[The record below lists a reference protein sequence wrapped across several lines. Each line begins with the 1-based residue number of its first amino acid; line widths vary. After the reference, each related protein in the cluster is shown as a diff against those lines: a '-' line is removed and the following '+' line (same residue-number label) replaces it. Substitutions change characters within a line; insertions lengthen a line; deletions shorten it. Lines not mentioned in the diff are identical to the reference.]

1 MRGLLTRIGPLALA
15 LWAALTIGAMGLQV
29 GGWLG
34 WRGAPPLPSDEVAV
48 RLAQDAAGGLAVA
61 AVRRDDELFGYEYD
75 MADVSG
81 LAIELTGTDELYLAG
96 AVRVSYALPDEV
108 TEETALPAARR
119 GLSAAGWQVA
129 GDRTVAAYRDGW
141 HLAVTEDYGSWY
153 NDLDGRSLVVSVVR
167 TEPARAG
174 WFSLGGLLIG
184 LLPGWWLA
192 GALRRNLPGG
202 GVLLSLSLFL
212 LLPQLLIAGAA
223 LGRWLWRDPVA
234 LPEPAWGVN
243 NELAASCCAGFG
255 GVLFAVLLVSAAMRW
270 HRTVDRT
277 VPASV
282 RLRAALFR
290 ESLRP

>member
-34 WRGAPPLPSDEVAV
+34 WRAAPPLPADEVAV

-81 LAIELTGTDELYLAG
+81 VSVELTGTDELYLAG
-96 AVRVSYALPDEV
+96 AVRVSYALPDGAVEDAV
-108 TEETALPAARR
+108 LAAARR
-119 GLSAAGWQVA
+119 GLSAAGWQVG
-129 GDRTVAAYRDGW
+129 GDWTVSAYRDGW
-141 HLAVTEDYGSWY
+141 HLSVAEDYGSWY
-153 NDLDGRSLVVSVVR
+153 NDIEGRSLVVSVVR
-167 TEPARAG
+167 AEPARVG
-174 WFSLGGLLIG
+174 WFSLGGLLLG

-192 GALRRNLPGG
+192 GALRPNLPGG
-202 GVLLSLSLFL
+202 AVLLPLSLFL
-212 LLPQLLIAGAA
+212 LLPQVLIAGAA
-223 LGRWLWRDPVA
+223 LGRWLWRDPLA
-234 LPEPAWGVN
+234 PPEAAWGVN
-243 NELAASCCAGFG
+243 NELAASCCAGLG
-255 GVLFAVLLVSAAMRW
+255 GVLFAVLMVSAAMRW
-270 HRTVDRT
+270 HRTIDRT